1 MKEWDIIVVGGGAAG
16 LMAAG
21 QAAGAG
27 SRVLL
32 LERMARPARKLRI
45 TGKGRCNVTN
55 VAEMDEFLERFGR
68 TGRSLRQVFARYFSH
83 DVMAFFESLGVT
95 LVTERGGRVFPA
107 SGKATDVVDALV
119 SWAARQGVET
129 HPSARA
135 DGLVVE
141 SGKLLGVKVGK
152 DRFRASSV
160 ILATGGASYPGT
172 GSSGDGYRL
181 ASAVGH
187 SLVPTRPALVP
198 LEISEP
204 VIRDLA
210 GLNLRNVGMR
220 VLVDGKCTD
229 EYFGELSFMN
239 YGVSGPVVLT
249 ASGAVVQALLAKKRI
264 KLALDLKPAL
274 SAEKLEARL
283 LRDFAERGK
292 EPMQSL
298 LRGLLPKPLV
308 RPCLNAAGIQGQ
320 RLGCSI
326 KAEERKRLLVWLKE
340 FQLTVKGHRPLSEA
354 IVTAGGV
361 DMAEVDPKTM
371 ESRIVKGLYIVGELL
386 NVHADTGGY
395 NLQAAFSTGWAAG
408 QSAAEVQLVRRSRP
422 ADSTAEEG

>member
-27 SRVLL
+27 ARVLL

-55 VAEMDEFLERFGR
+55 VAELDDFLARFGR
-68 TGRSLRQVFARYFSH
+68 TGSSLRQVFARIFSS
-83 DVMAFFESLGVT
+83 DVMAFFESLGVK

-129 HPSARA
+129 HPSARV

-141 SGKLLGVKVGK
+141 SGQLRGVKVGQQ
-152 DRFRASSV
+152 RFCASSV

-181 ASAVGH
+181 AAAVGH
-187 SLVPTRPALVP
+187 SLVPARPALVP
-198 LEISEP
+198 LEVSEC
-204 VIRDLA
+204 VVRDLA
-210 GLNLRNVGMR
+210 GLNLRNVGMQ
-220 VLVDGKCTD
+220 VLVDGKCAA

-249 ASGAVVQALLAKKRI
+249 ASAAVVEALQSKKRI
-264 KLALDLKPAL
+264 ELSLDLKPAL
-274 SAEKLEARL
+274 NTEKLEARL

-292 EPMQSL
+292 EPMHSL

-308 RPCLNAAGIQGQ
+308 RPCLSAAGIQGH
-320 RLGCSI
+320 RLGNSI
-326 KAEERKRLLVWLKE
+326 KAEERKRLLAWLKA
-340 FQLTVKGHRPLSEA
+340 FRLTVKGHRPLSEA

-361 DMAEVDPKTM
+361 DMSEIDPKTM
-371 ESRIVKGLYIVGELL
+371 ESRIVPGLYIVGELL

-395 NLQAAFSTGWAAG
+395 NLQAAFSTGWVAGLAA
-408 QSAAEVQLVRRSRP
+408 R
-422 ADSTAEEG
+422 EG